1 MNIFSLVG
9 LIALLAVGVTVITG
23 LLKKPE
29 NWPIHYLR
37 NFLGTFFVFSGVVK
51 AIDPTGTAIKIED
64 YFNVFT
70 EHFSL
75 FTGLWE
81 FLISISL
88 PLSVFMI
95 VLEIVLGVSLI
106 LGTLRKPTLFLYV
119 GLTLFFTVLTGFT
132 YLTGYVPKD
141 ATFFQFAQWEAF
153 KDSNMRVTD
162 CGCFGDFVKL
172 KPYES
177 FIKDVVLTGLIFL
190 MVYLS
195 SHIKLILD
203 KKLSWI
209 ILGVLTAASFA
220 FSMRNVNNLPI
231 VDFRAYKIG
240 ANLID
245 GRSDGIPPEVQ
256 TMYTLVKEGTGEIK
270 KVESKEYIDSGIWKD
285 KTWVLDNDKTY
296 QEVIKEGKPATIKDF
311 MIYDDADNEVAE
323 AIVNRP
329 GFTIFVGAYN
339 VEKSNVEKGFVRVNQ
354 VMKEASKDN
363 IPIVGL
369 TASTLDHAQKFTDNI
384 YKFYNLDAVPI
395 KTMIR
400 ANPGVVLVKDGI
412 VVDKWHYNALPD
424 WSEVVAKHGI
434 TKQDPPQDLI
444 QEEEEEIMDEEMME
458 DEMEGEDSE

>member
-1 MNIFSLVG
+1 MTIFSLIG
-9 LIALLAVGVTVITG
+9 LIACLAVGVTIITG
-23 LLKKPE
+23 FLNKPE
-29 NWPIHYLR
+29 NWGIHYLR
-37 NFLGTFFVFSGVVK
+37 NFLGTFFVFSGIVK

-75 FTGLWE
+75 LTGLWE

-106 LGTLRKPTLFLYV
+106 LGTFRKSTLWLYI
-119 GLTLFFTVLTGFT
+119 GLTLFFTALTGFT

-141 ATFFQFAQWEAF
+141 ATFFQFSQWEAF

-177 FIKDVVLTGLIFL
+177 FLKDVVLTGLIFL
-190 MVYLS
+190 MFYLS
-195 SHIKLILD
+195 NHIKLVFNQ
-203 KKLSWI
+203 KMSWI
-209 ILGVLTAASFA
+209 ILGVLGVAAFA
-220 FSMRNVNNLPI
+220 FNMRNVNNLPI
-231 VDFRAYKIG
+231 VDFRAYKVG

-256 TMYTLVKEGTGEIK
+256 TMYTLVKEGSGEIK
-270 KVESKEYIDSGIWKD
+270 KVESQEYIDSGIWKD
-285 KTWVLDNDKTY
+285 KTWVLDNEKTE
-296 QEVIKEGKPATIKDF
+296 QITVKEGKSATIKDF
-311 MIYDDADNEVAE
+311 VIYDNADNEVAE
-323 AIVNRP
+323 AILIRL

-339 VEKSNVEKGFVRVNQ
+339 IDKSNVEEGFVRVNQ
-354 VMKEASKDN
+354 VMKEATKDN

-369 TASTLDHAQKFTDNI
+369 TASTLDHAKKFTDNL
-384 YKFYNLDAVPI
+384 YQFYNLDAVPI

-400 ANPGVVLVKDGI
+400 ANPGVVLIKDGI
-412 VVDKWHYNALPD
+412 VVDKWHYNVLPD
-424 WSEVVAKHGI
+424 WSEIVAKHSI
-434 TKQDPPQDLI
+434 TKQDPPQDLL
-444 QEEEEEIMDEEMME
+444 QEEEEEIMDEDVETE
-458 DEMEGEDSE
+458 EGEQENE

>member
-9 LIALLAVGVTVITG
+9 LIALLAVGVTLITG
-23 LLKKPE
+23 FLKKPD
-29 NWPIHYLR
+29 NWLIHYLR

-81 FLISISL
+81 FLIGIAL
-88 PLSVFMI
+88 PLSIFMI
-95 VLEIVLGVSLI
+95 VLEIVLGVSLV
-106 LGTLRKPTLFLYV
+106 LGTFKKPTMYLYIA
-119 GLTLFFTVLTGFT
+119 LTLFFTVLTGFT

-141 ATFFQFAQWEAF
+141 ATFFQFSSWEAF
-153 KDSNMRVTD
+153 KDTNMRVTD

-177 FIKDVVLTGLIFL
+177 FIKDVILTGLIFL
-190 MVYLS
+190 MLYLS
-195 SHIKLILD
+195 NHIKLVFNQ
-203 KKLSWI
+203 KMSWI
-209 ILGVLTAASFA
+209 ILGVVTLAAFA
-220 FSMRNVNNLPI
+220 FNMRNVNNLPI
-231 VDFRAYKIG
+231 VDFRAYKVG

-245 GRSDGIPPEVQ
+245 GRNDGVPPEVQ
-256 TMYTLVKEGTGEIK
+256 TIYTLVKEGSGEIK

-285 KTWVLDNDKTY
+285 KTWVLDNDKTET
-296 QEVIKEGKPATIKDF
+296 EVIDPGKPATIKDF

-329 GFTIFVGAYN
+329 GFTIFIGAYN

-354 VMKEASKDN
+354 VMKEATKDN
-363 IPIVGL
+363 IPIIGL
-369 TASTLDHAQKFTDNI
+369 TASTLDQAQKFTDNL

-412 VVDKWHYNALPD
+412 IVNKWHYNQLPD
-424 WSEVVAKHGI
+424 WSEITAQHGV
-434 TKQDPPQDLI
+434 TKQDPPQSLI
-444 QEEEEEIMDEEMME
+444 EEEEEIMEDEMME
-458 DEMEGEDSE
+458 EEGE

>member
-1 MNIFSLVG
+1 MTIFSLVG
-9 LIALLAVGVTVITG
+9 LIALIAVGVTIVSG

-29 NWPIHYLR
+29 NWGIHYLR

-75 FTGLWE
+75 FTWLWE
-81 FLISISL
+81 GLISVSL
-88 PLSVFMI
+88 PLSIFMV
-95 VLEIVLGVSLI
+95 VLEIVLGISLI
-106 LGTLRKPTLFLYV
+106 LGTFRKSTLWLYI
-119 GLTLFFTVLTGFT
+119 GLTLFFTALTGFT

-141 ATFFQFAQWEAF
+141 ATFFQFSSWEAF

-177 FIKDVVLTGLIFL
+177 FLKDVILTGLIFL
-190 MVYLS
+190 MLYLLN
-195 SHIKLILD
+195 HVKLIFD

-209 ILGVLTAASFA
+209 ILGVVTIASFA
-220 FSMRNVNNLPI
+220 FCMRNVNNLPI
-231 VDFRAYKIG
+231 VDFRAYQKG
-240 ANLID
+240 TNLID
-245 GRSDGIPPEVQ
+245 GRNDGIPPEVE

-285 KTWVLDNDKTY
+285 KTWVLDNDKTE
-296 QEVIKEGKPATIKDF
+296 QLTIKEGKSPTIKDF
-311 MIYDDADNEVAE
+311 VIYDKDDNEVAE
-323 AIVNRP
+323 AILNRS

-339 VEKSNVEKGFVRVNQ
+339 VDKSNVEKGFVKVNR
-354 VMKEASKDN
+354 VMKEAMKDN

-369 TASTLDHAQKFTDNI
+369 TSSTLDHAKKFSDNI
-384 YKFYNLDAVPI
+384 YEFYNLDAVPI

-400 ANPGVVLVKDGI
+400 ANPGVVLIKDGVLI
-412 VVDKWHYNALPD
+412 DKWHYNALPE
-424 WSEVVAKHGI
+424 WSQITAMHGI
-434 TKQDPPQDLI
+434 SKQAPPQDLV
-444 QEEEEEIMDEEMME
+444 QEEEEIIEEDEEE
-458 DEMEGEDSE
+458 TTEEGEE

>member
-1 MNIFSLVG
+1 MTIFSLIG
-9 LIALLAVGVTVITG
+9 LIALLAVGVTILTG

-29 NWPIHYLR
+29 NWLIHYLR

-51 AIDPTGTAIKIED
+51 AIDPTGTAIKMED

-81 FLISISL
+81 FLISIAL

-106 LGTLRKPTLFLYV
+106 LGTFKKPTLWLYI

-141 ATFFQFAQWEAF
+141 ATFFQFAQWEGF
-153 KDSNMRVTD
+153 KESNMRVTD

-177 FIKDVVLTGLIFL
+177 FLKDVALTGLIFL
-190 MVYLS
+190 MLFLS
-195 SHIKLILD
+195 KHITLVFN
-203 KKLSWI
+203 KKISWI
-209 ILGVLTAASFA
+209 LLGVLGVAAFA

-245 GRSDGIPPEVQ
+245 GRNDGIPPEVQ
-256 TMYTLVKEGTGEIK
+256 TMYTLTKEGTGEVK
-270 KVESKEYIDSGIWKD
+270 KIESKEYIDSGIWKD
-285 KTWVLDNDKTY
+285 KTWVMDNDKTE
-296 QEVIKEGKPATIKDF
+296 QVTIKEGKMPTIKDF
-311 MIYDDADNEVAE
+311 MIYDDAENEVAD

-329 GFTIFVGAYN
+329 GFTLFVAAYN
-339 VEKSNVEKGFVRVNQ
+339 VEKSNLEKGFVKVNQ
-354 VMKEASKDN
+354 VMKEATKDN
-363 IPIVGL
+363 IPIIGL
-369 TASTLDHAQKFTDNI
+369 TASAIDYAQKFTDNI

-400 ANPGVVLVKDGI
+400 SNPGVVLIKDGI
-412 VVDKWHYNALPD
+412 VVDKWHFNQLPN
-424 WSEVVAKHGI
+424 WSEIVAKHNI

-444 QEEEEEIMDEEMME
+444 QEDEEIIDEEMME
-458 DEMEGEDSE
+458 EEMEGDGDE